1 MLNGTKFLD
10 KVSAINQK
18 PIGRTPRSKPATYTG
33 LFTYVR
39 DLFSKLPESKIR
51 GYKPGR
57 FSFNVKGGRCES
69 CEGDGIIKIEM
80 NFLPD
85 VYVVCEVC
93 NGKRYNR
100 ETLEIIYK
108 GKTIHEIRVSDVLE
122 AGDESL
128 NALHTGAGAKGAVS
142 GSKAQSL
149 SNRLWEGLSA
159 HVYVFL
165 HQTRLSDVIENELA
179 PCPAVPDLISIV
191 EPAD

>member
-1 MLNGTKFLD
+1 MKLSTKGRYAMVALCD
-10 KVSAINQK
+10 IALHGGSDLVTLSDISKRQK
-18 PIGRTPRSKPATYTG
+18 ISLAYLEQ
-33 LFTYVR
+33 LFV
-39 DLFSKLPESKIR
+39 KLRRAELVIASR
-51 GYKPGR
+51 GHGGGYK
-57 FSFNVKGGRCES
+57 
-69 CEGDGIIKIEM
+69 
-80 NFLPD
+80 L
-85 VYVVCEVC
+85 
-93 NGKRYNR
+93 
-100 ETLEIIYK
+100 
-108 GKTIHEIRVSDVLE
+108 GKTVHEIRVSDVLE
-122 AGDESL
+122 AVDESL